1 MLTGQSNFSSVTSH
15 FWPVKIFT
23 KKSSTHNVS
32 QIKPTNI
39 VCLFQS
45 LLDRLN
51 IGLIFFWTDLTC
63 HSNGIPIDLERMTN
77 SKRMVFSRLNRY
89 TYALVYVFVRGHNKK
104 EIKTLRF
111 TVGDLIVYSRMNNVT
126 VSTWHDWSTWLAS
139 EVFGRSS
146 HHSGQT
152 LPVDRP
158 LFWALNIHQSNRSCI
173 YICSYCVTKNLH
185 LWLEG
190 TECQRM

>member
-1 MLTGQSNFSSVTSH
+1 MFVPVTARP
-15 FWPVKIFT
+15 FKDW
-23 KKSSTHNVS
+23 
-32 QIKPTNI
+32 
-39 VCLFQS
+39 
-45 LLDRLN
+45 LN
-51 IGLIFFWTDLTC
+51 IFLNRFNPSR
-63 HSNGIPIDLERMTN
+63 SNGIPIDLERMTN
-77 SKRMVFSRLNRY
+77 SKRMVFSRSNRY
-89 TYALVYVFVRGHNKK
+89 MYALVYVFIRGHDKK

-126 VSTWHDWSTWLAS
+126 VSTWHDWSTWPAS

-158 LFWALNIHQSNRSCI
+158 LFWALNIHQSNRSYI